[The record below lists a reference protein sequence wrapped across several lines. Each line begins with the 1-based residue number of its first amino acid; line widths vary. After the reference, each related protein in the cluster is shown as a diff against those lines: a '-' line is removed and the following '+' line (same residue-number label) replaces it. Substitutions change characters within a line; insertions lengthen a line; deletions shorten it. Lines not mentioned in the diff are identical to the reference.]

1 MNFAQNE
8 RTEDDGPSFG
18 EAFAFGNSSMGALL
32 PPVPESPTP
41 VYTTAEPS
49 APAPMATPSSPNA
62 WGFMNLEMPKED
74 AVPVIIDTEDD
85 DGLAFWED
93 SLVGSMPIIFEDPA
107 AEAMAVADDESSSA
121 STSATMPPSNSAAA
135 AFCARVAFIGSTPL
149 RPAITPEQQA
159 PHRTSTA
166 AAPLNEAAKDLP
178 IMHCQLREARR
189 APSPREVRSTP
200 ADAIP
205 DGPSP
210 TKRPRRVVRIVR
222 GLCGRSASL
231 VAAAGGGMAAMGAMG
246 IVAGLASACGSS

>member
-8 RTEDDGPSFG
+8 RTEDDGPSFW
-18 EAFAFGNSSMGALL
+18 EAFAFWNDSSMGAL
-32 PPVPESPTP
+32 PPVPESSPTP
-41 VYTTAEPS
+41 VYETAAPS

-74 AVPVIIDTEDD
+74 AVPVISDTEDD

-107 AEAMAVADDESSSA
+107 AEAMAVADDESSA
-121 STSATMPPSNSAAA
+121 SATTPPSNSAA
-135 AFCARVAFIGSTPL
+135 AFCARVAFIGLTPL

-159 PHRTSTA
+159 PHRTATA

-205 DGPSP
+205 DGLSP
-210 TKRPRRVVRIVR
+210 TKRPRRVVRFVR